1 MSLAATAGWGEPM
14 ARTPTTRRRRPLG
27 HAALALLAGLVVLA
41 AVACSDDDD
50 GEDEAGTD
58 PTTDETTTTPS
69 TTAPLTPEDEAKATY
84 LEFVAVVERLL
95 TTSRDPGD
103 PDLSRVAA
111 DPVLGEVRD
120 NLTTMR
126 TENHVVTIGPRTAHR
141 VTSVALVS
149 PTEAEVNEC
158 YVGNDTTTD
167 ADDGSVI
174 DQGLSTRSIRASLAL
189 MEDRWVVREVT
200 TLEIFDGE
208 TSCDG

>member
-1 MSLAATAGWGEPM
+1 M

-27 HAALALLAGLVVLA
+27 RTALALLAGLVVLA
-41 AVACSDDDD
+41 AVACGDDDD
-50 GEDEAGTD
+50 EDETGTD
-58 PTTDETTTTPS
+58 PTADETTTTTS
-69 TTAPLTPEDEAKATY
+69 TTAESTPEEAAKATY
-84 LEFVAVVERLL
+84 LEFVEVVERLL
-95 TTSRDPGD
+95 TTSRDPSD
-103 PDLSRVAA
+103 PDLSRLAV

-149 PTEAEVNEC
+149 PTEVEVNEC

-167 ADDGSVI
+167 ADDGTVI
-174 DQGLSTRSIRASLAL
+174 DQGLSTRSIKASLAL

-200 TLEIFDGE
+200 TQEIFDGE